1 MAWESFS
8 QSQCKDTKIF
18 LRLQESQCKDTK
30 IFLRLQELETERIA
44 A

>member
-18 LRLQESQCKDTK
+18 LRLQE
-30 IFLRLQELETERIA
+30 LETERIA